1 MIQLFNCS
9 CIKNVTL
16 RINSDKVIE
25 LEVSYL
31 DDKENHWVYMK
42 NISDIA
48 DKQYHKDKLANAYS
62 TIKEALVGGLR
73 FVEIEL

>member
-1 MIQLFNCS
+1 MKQLFNCS

-16 RINSDKVIE
+16 RIDSDKVIE

-31 DDKENHWVYMK
+31 DDKKNSWACMK

-48 DKQYHKDKLANAYS
+48 DKQYQKDKLANAYS
-62 TIKEALVGGLR
+62 KIKEALVGESR

>member
-16 RINSDKVIE
+16 RIDSDKIIE

-31 DDKENHWVYMK
+31 NDEEGRWSYMK

-62 TIKEALVGGLR
+62 TIKAALEVGSR

>member
-9 CIKNVTL
+9 CIKDVTL
-16 RINSDKVIE
+16 RIDSDKVIG
-25 LEVSYL
+25 LAVTYL
-31 DDKENHWVYMK
+31 NDKENHWSYTE

-62 TIKEALVGGLR
+62 TIKAALVGESR

>member
-16 RINSDKVIE
+16 QIDSDKVIK
-25 LEVSYL
+25 LQVSYL
-31 DDKENHWVYMK
+31 DDKENHWLYME

-62 TIKEALVGGLR
+62 TIKAALVGESR

>member
-1 MIQLFNCS
+1 MIQLFNCLRIRS
-9 CIKNVTL
+9 VTL
-16 RINSDKVIE
+16 RIDSDKVIE
-25 LEVSYL
+25 LGVSYL
-31 DDKENHWVYMK
+31 DDKENSWLYIK

-62 TIKEALVGGLR
+62 TIKEALVGESR

>member
-16 RINSDKVIE
+16 RIDSDKVIK
-25 LEVSYL
+25 LQVSYL
-31 DDKENHWVYMK
+31 DDKENHWLYME

-62 TIKEALVGGLR
+62 TIKAALVGESR

>member
-16 RINSDKVIE
+16 RIESDRVIE

-62 TIKEALVGGLR
+62 TIKEALVGGLK
-73 FVEIEL
+73 FVEIKL

>member
-16 RINSDKVIE
+16 RIDSDKTIE
-25 LEVSYL
+25 LEVTYL
-31 DDKENHWVYMK
+31 DDKENRWLYMK
-42 NISDIA
+42 NISHIA
-48 DKQYHKDKLANAYS
+48 DRQYYKDKLAKAYS
-62 TIKEALVGGLR
+62 TIKEALDKESR

>member
-16 RINSDKVIE
+16 RIDSDKVIK

-31 DDKENHWVYMK
+31 DDKENSWVYMN

-62 TIKEALVGGLR
+62 TIKEALAEGSR
-73 FVEIEL
+73 FVEIKL

>member
-9 CIKNVTL
+9 CIKDVTL
-16 RINSDKVIE
+16 RTDSDKVIE

-31 DDKENHWVYMK
+31 DDKENRWVYMK
-42 NISDIA
+42 KISDIA

-62 TIKEALVGGLR
+62 KIKEALVGGSR
-73 FVEIEL
+73 FVEIEI

>member
-1 MIQLFNCS
+1 MKQLFNCL
-9 CIKNVTL
+9 CIKTVTL
-16 RINSDKVIE
+16 RIDSYTVIE
-25 LEVSYL
+25 LEVSFL
-31 DDKENHWVYMK
+31 DDKESRWMYRK

-62 TIKEALVGGLR
+62 KIKEALVGESR

>member
-1 MIQLFNCS
+1 M
-9 CIKNVTL
+9 
-16 RINSDKVIE
+16 RIDSDKVIE

-31 DDKENHWVYMK
+31 GGKENSWVYMK

-62 TIKEALVGGLR
+62 TIKAALDIGSR

>member
-9 CIKNVTL
+9 CIKDVTL
-16 RINSDKVIE
+16 RIDSDKVIE
-25 LEVSYL
+25 LQVSYL
-31 DDKENHWVYMK
+31 DDKENHWLYMK

-62 TIKEALVGGLR
+62 TIKAALVGESR
-73 FVEIEL
+73 FVEIKL

>member
-1 MIQLFNCS
+1 MKQLFNCL
-9 CIKNVTL
+9 CIKSVTL
-16 RINSDKVIE
+16 GIDSDKVIE
-25 LEVSYL
+25 LGVSYL
-31 DDKENHWVYMK
+31 DDKENRWVYMK

-62 TIKEALVGGLR
+62 KIKEALVGESR